1 MTKSKIHIVKSK
13 SRNNRLNVSTIGS
26 SKKIAEAYKPVYKN
40 AKVKEDTTSVK
51 EPFGSLKGED
61 IGIYTGTLGIAIE
74 NLYGKKSNSNSMF
87 EKLFK
92 DTHLPIKTLAEQV
105 FELTPKTLNS
115 YRASGRNIPMHVR
128 ELSIKLN
135 ELYAKGNRVFG
146 SIDSFNDW
154 LKKKS
159 YGLGG
164 LIPIELL
171 NTVTGIE
178 MISDELVSIEF
189 GTTA

>member
-1 MTKSKIHIVKSK
+1 MSKSKIRKAKPYEPTHKSIKVIHSDVSEPQIAVK
-13 SRNNRLNVSTIGS
+13 R
-26 SKKIAEAYKPVYKN
+26 KIQSIDQDALA
-40 AKVKEDTTSVK
+40 
-51 EPFGSLKGED
+51 G
-61 IGIYTGTLGIAIE
+61 AIE
-74 NLYGKKSNSNSMF
+74 YLYGKKSNFNSVF

-92 DTHLPIKTLAEQV
+92 ETHLPVKTLAEQV

-135 ELYAKGNRVFG
+135 YLYAKGNRVFG
-146 SIDSFNDW
+146 SIDNFNDW